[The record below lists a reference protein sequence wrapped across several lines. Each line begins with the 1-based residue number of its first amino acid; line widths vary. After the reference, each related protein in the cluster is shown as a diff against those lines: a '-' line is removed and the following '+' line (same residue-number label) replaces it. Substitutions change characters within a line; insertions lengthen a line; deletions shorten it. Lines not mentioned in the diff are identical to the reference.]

1 MFDVFRFNHQ
11 EEDWEVFASFHD
23 FQSARI
29 CALDKAC
36 EDKLQDVEFLVRVPG
51 EVGIVEG
58 NWPSRLARPHYGV
71 ARDIDKS
78 VKRVSAAAD
87 PR

>member
-11 EEDWEVFASFHD
+11 EEEWEVLASFHD
-23 FQSARI
+23 FASAKI
-29 CALDKAC
+29 CVLERAKD
-36 EDKLQDVEFLVRVPG
+36 DKLQDIEFLVRVPG

-71 ARDIDKS
+71 AKDIDPS
-78 VKRVSAAAD
+78 VRRVA
-87 PR
+87 